1 MRIART
7 LPIALALAACS
18 PSAPPPA
25 VAFHQPGR
33 VAKARD
39 IGPADP
45 NEIVD
50 LVMAVKLRGPERLP
64 QLVHDMGDRGSSQFR
79 HFLTPAT
86 YAEQFGATTEDYQ
99 RLVDWA
105 TASGLEVVRPTPSRS
120 TLTLRGTVAV
130 VERAFGTHLRMFQD
144 SRGTFRAPTSELTAW
159 PAALASGI
167 VGLDNAAIWFSHRVP
182 APPSPNRTNGGLDPI
197 DLRNEYDSAGI
208 ANPGEG
214 QTVAILGTGF
224 PPDPVIDVDGFIKH
238 YKLPINRVQ
247 QYTQVFVGGPNRD
260 NDNLANNEYGE
271 NLLDVDMVLGNATS
285 ASVVHVFTAQNGGGL
300 FADGIEFVVNQVPN
314 AHSASL
320 SFGSCERVADS
331 EILTLNQLFLQ
342 AKSEGQQWFSASGD
356 NGTDAC
362 RDGTGNTVLSVDWP
376 SSSPYVMGVG
386 GTNVS
391 TTGVETGWAG
401 SGGGESE
408 VIVKPAFQAGVGPF
422 PNDGVRDVPDVSS
435 VAGDPGVSTFAQGQV
450 FPSQGTSAAAPL
462 WAAVWAMIDQSQGGT
477 GISNGAEAIYTIGQ
491 QQQAGTLAG
500 APPFHDI
507 TTGNNAGPR
516 TQGYNAGPGYDLVTG
531 WGTPDVANLIAAWTS
546 L

>member
-7 LPIALALAACS
+7 LPIALALAACG
-18 PSAPPPA
+18 PTQPPPA

-33 VAKARD
+33 IAGARD

-50 LVMAVKLRGPERLP
+50 LVMAVKLRAPEQLP
-64 QLVHDMGDRGSSQFR
+64 QLVRDMGDRRSAQFR
-79 HFLTPAT
+79 KFLSPAAF
-86 YAEQFGATTEDYQ
+86 AETFGATAEDYQ
-99 RLVDWA
+99 RLADWA
-105 TASGLEVVRPTPSRS
+105 RASGLEIVRPTPSRS

-159 PAALASGI
+159 PSALASGI
-167 VGLDNAAIWFSHRVP
+167 VGLDTAAIWFSHRVSPPP
-182 APPSPNRTNGGLDPI
+182 ASPDRTNGGLDPV
-197 DLRNEYDSAGI
+197 DLRNLYDSAGI
-208 ANPGEG
+208 ANPGLG

-224 PPDPVIDVDGFIKH
+224 PPDPVTDVDGFIKH

-271 NLLDVDMVLGNATS
+271 NLLDIDMVFGNAPA

-300 FADGIEFVVNQVPN
+300 FADGIEFVINQVPQ

-331 EILTLNQLFLQ
+331 EVLTLNQLFLQ

-356 NGTDAC
+356 DGTDAC
-362 RDGTGNTVLSVDWP
+362 RDGSGNMVLSVDWP
-376 SSSPYVMGVG
+376 SSSPYVLGVG

-391 TTGVETGWAG
+391 LTNTETGWNG

-408 VIVKPAFQAGVGPF
+408 IIVKPAFQTGVGPF
-422 PNDGVRDVPDVSS
+422 PNDGVRDVPDVAS

-450 FPSQGTSAAAPL
+450 FASQGTSAAAPL
-462 WAAVWAMIDQSQGGT
+462 WAAVWAMIDQSQGGA
-477 GISNGAEAIYTIGQ
+477 GISNGAEMLYSIGQ
-491 QQQAGTLAG
+491 SQQAGAF
-500 APPFHDI
+500 AAAPFHDI

-516 TQGYNAGPGYDLVTG
+516 TQGYSAGPGYDLVTG
-531 WGTPDVANLIAAWTS
+531 WGTPDVANLIAAWNP